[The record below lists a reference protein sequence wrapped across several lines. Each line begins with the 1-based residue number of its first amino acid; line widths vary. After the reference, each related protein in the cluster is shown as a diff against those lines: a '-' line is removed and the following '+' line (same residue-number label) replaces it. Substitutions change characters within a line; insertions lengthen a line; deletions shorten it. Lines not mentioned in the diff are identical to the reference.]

1 MGFPLLMVSRTI
13 HPAGD
18 GKPVVYSQD
27 LLRSD
32 YARIHLELDG

>member
-13 HPAGD
+13 HRAGD
-18 GKPVVYSQD
+18 GMPVVYSQD